1 MVSTGPMRHP
11 SAHSTYGCIT
21 AGEGVHV
28 GVGGQVGEDDV
39 LESPL
44 GPSLAHDVPLPS
56 SSRTQGMMDGIGQR
70 RYGKEDTV
78 VRRRRKQS
86 KQGSH

>member
-21 AGEGVHV
+21 AGEGV
-28 GVGGQVGEDDV
+28 GVGGRVGEDDV
-39 LESPL
+39 LESSL

-56 SSRTQGMMDGIGQR
+56 SSRTQGMMDGIGQK
-70 RYGKEDTV
+70 RYGRAPSEGA
-78 VRRRRKQS
+78 
-86 KQGSH
+86 QGSH